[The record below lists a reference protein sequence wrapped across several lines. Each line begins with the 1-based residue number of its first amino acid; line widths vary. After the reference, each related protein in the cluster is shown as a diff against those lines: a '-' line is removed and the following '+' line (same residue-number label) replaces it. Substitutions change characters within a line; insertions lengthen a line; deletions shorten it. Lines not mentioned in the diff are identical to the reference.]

1 MDDVDPDYPVE
12 VFLNE
17 GGGVTIEQQTD
28 YGELHFITISP
39 ARLPSTIATMNELFV
54 SLKMGG

>member
-12 VFLNE
+12 VFLNA

-28 YGELHFITISP
+28 YGELHFITVSP
-39 ARLPSTIATMNELFV
+39 ARLPAVISTMNEL
-54 SLKMGG
+54 LAALEA